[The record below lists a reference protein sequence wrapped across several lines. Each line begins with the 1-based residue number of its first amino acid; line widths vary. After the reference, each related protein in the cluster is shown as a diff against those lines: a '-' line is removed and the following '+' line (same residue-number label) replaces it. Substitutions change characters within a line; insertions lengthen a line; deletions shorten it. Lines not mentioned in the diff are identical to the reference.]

1 MSNYAPEPN
10 SGAGKALGAW
20 RHLNQRLSVT
30 LPHYLRHTDALTRNV
45 RQSPILR
52 KRGS

>member
-1 MSNYAPEPN
+1 MADYVPDPKT
-10 SGAGKALGAW
+10 GTGKAFVAY

-30 LPHYLRHTDALTRNV
+30 LPHYLKHTDALSRVIRHST
-45 RQSPILR
+45 ILR